1 MYPAGPYSAPQFRSD
16 RFDSRGLRRLG
27 ENHKFIYL
35 YSVTTGAG
43 ILRPLLPV
51 LVGGNTGFGGNL
63 GGSTGRAARVGEER
77 GHGFFGNLGQH
88 MLGGGGS
95 TEAG

>member
-1 MYPAGPYSAPQFRSD
+1 MDFTATAARAGRWQ
-16 RFDSRGLRRLG
+16 
-27 ENHKFIYL
+27 H
-35 YSVTTGAG
+35 
-43 ILRPLLPV
+43 
-51 LVGGNTGFGGNL
+51 GFGGNL

-77 GHGFFGNLGQH
+77 RHGFFVNLGQH

>member
-1 MYPAGPYSAPQFRSD
+1 MRPQDWEGSRDFTATAARAGRWQ
-16 RFDSRGLRRLG
+16 
-27 ENHKFIYL
+27 H
-35 YSVTTGAG
+35 
-43 ILRPLLPV
+43 
-51 LVGGNTGFGGNL
+51 GFGGNL